1 MTGEATAASA
11 AAVVAAAREAG
22 VAVAC
27 AESLTGGAVASAIV
41 AVPGA
46 SEVFLGGAVTYATE
60 MKAQV
65 LGVDPALLVDPG
77 PVSAEVAI
85 AMAAGAR
92 RLTGAD
98 VAVSTTGV
106 AGPDPHAGHEPGEYV
121 IGVSS
126 AEGDSAS
133 WHRASGGR
141 DDVRAAAVAS
151 ALDAALAAIL
161 PKAKR
166 PRDLNGT

>member
-1 MTGEATAASA
+1 MTSGPHGASA
-11 AAVVAAAREAG
+11 AEVVAAAKAAG
-22 VAVAC
+22 RMLAC
-27 AESLTGGAVASAIV
+27 AESLTGGALASAIV

-46 SEVFLGGAVTYATE
+46 SDVFLGGAVTYATA
-60 MKAQV
+60 MKEHL
-65 LGVDPALLVDPG
+65 LGVDAALLESPG

-85 AMAAGAR
+85 AMAVGAR

-106 AGPDPHAGHEPGEYV
+106 AGPDAHAGHEPGEYV
-121 IGVSS
+121 VGVSS
-126 AEGDSAS
+126 ADGEHATVL
-133 WHRASGGR
+133 RAEGGR

-151 ALDAALAAIL
+151 ALGELLDAIL